1 MVFGSG
7 TKLIVQQDQSAELSF
22 YKLGEGNNT
31 VCMAT
36 GFSKYSAL
44 DKEETF
50 SKYKTVPTR
59 IKDEPFFDKVVILEE
74 GDTCPNSTDE
84 DGKPCNLDFEG
95 TFETDEKINFLSLT
109 VLGLRFLFLKSIL
122 FNVLMTIRAL
132 SS

>member
-1 MVFGSG
+1 MCTWRLFSQ
-7 TKLIVQQDQSAELSF
+7 KLFFLCFSDQSAEPSF

-59 IKDEPFFDKVVILEE
+59 IKDEPFFDEVVILEE
-74 GDTCPNSTDE
+74 GDTCPNSTVFMVFLFS
-84 DGKPCNLDFEG
+84 P
-95 TFETDEKINFLSLT
+95 DEKINFLSLT